1 MVFSFSLVVLSKRF
15 VLLVCST
22 ISLESLAGISLDC
35 VSGEIASSIY
45 LITSS
50 DGLASV
56 SLD

>member
-22 ISLESLAGISLDC
+22 ISLENLAGISLDC
-35 VSGEIASSIY
+35 VSVEAASSIF
-45 LITSS
+45 LIISS
-50 DGLASV
+50 GGIASV